1 MRALSGQRPQIQ
13 RGAQGETAIYVAQ
26 ALAAGADKVEL
37 DAVVTAIQALRAVNL
52 MEAARIVAVEA
63 MISGGIA

>member
-1 MRALSGQRPQIQ
+1 MSVALHHNPGVSVAL
-13 RGAQGETAIYVAQ
+13 GAN
-26 ALAAGADKVEL
+26 KVEI
-37 DAVVTAIQALRAVNL
+37 DSVVTAIQALRAVNL